1 MVITFDEPDAVT
13 RTLAAA
19 KYLHPAPEVLV
30 RTRDDSHF
38 EMLLGRGAHEVIPE
52 TLEAS
57 LALADHL
64 LRRLD
69 YAKADIQPLLDSI
82 RRDGY
87 RELRSTFAAGEDTQ
101 RASAQPGL
109 QTICVTAHAYAVGRR
124 LSELDLAG
132 IGVKVVAIRRSGIRG
147 DEPLQDTRLRAD
159 DALVI
164 EGTIAQ
170 LDRAR
175 QRVLGG

>member
-1 MVITFDEPDAVT
+1 
-13 RTLAAA
+13 
-19 KYLHPAPEVLV
+19 
-30 RTRDDSHF
+30 
-38 EMLLGRGAHEVIPE
+38 MLLGRGAHEVIPE